1 MPNFEQINGVK
12 GSVIS
17 AVDLVKGI
25 GKCAGLDVINVIG
38 ATGYLDTN
46 YAGKVE
52 AGIQSLI
59 KNDFLMLHIE
69 APGYRGFGFKSVK
82 TPNR

>member
-1 MPNFEQINGVK
+1 MPSFKELYGLT

-25 GKCAGLDVINVIG
+25 GKYAGLDVIDVPG

-46 YAGKVE
+46 YERKIDYALN
-52 AGIQSLI
+52 SLEEFDLTMI
-59 KNDFLMLHIE
+59 HIE
-69 APGYRGFGFKSVK
+69 
-82 TPNR
+82 